1 MRSTWSKPLIGVT
14 DPLIAEALALREGV
28 IVANLRGFKKI
39 IMETD
44 CLEVVNLWNTRHGSR
59 SIVAPIL
66 LQIGELCNNFDVF
79 ILQHVTR
86 SANGPAHLCAKRAST
101 LNVTESWLEMTPS
114 FLISSLLVDCSAN
127 AFVE

>member
-44 CLEVVNLWNTRHGSR
+44 CLEVVNLCNTRHGSR

-86 SANGPAHLCAKRAST
+86 SANGPAHLCAKRAYMLMDTDS
-101 LNVTESWLEMTPS
+101 
-114 FLISSLLVDCSAN
+114 
-127 AFVE
+127 